1 VLAAEPEVAWDVQT
15 PDLAWVRREIA
26 RFLKPFA
33 LSAHANQPYHARLVH
48 RRLQRAELTL
58 IDYGG
63 EVAIDA
69 GRITGCYLLQVPL
82 SGSYMA
88 RCGGDPV
95 QVKTHWAH
103 VVHPGTPLDMEW
115 TRDCRVLVLRFG
127 EAMMAECRTGHPLCS
142 EPFSLDAEPHRSL
155 GRVIDYVAREA
166 TAGRLFHNAPHIAAY
181 AENLLLA
188 TLTSTLDHGGSA
200 VQHETVP
207 AYVRRAERYLLEH
220 MTEDVT
226 VAEIAQA
233 IDSPTRTLHDG
244 FKRANGVGPLTW
256 LRAERLE
263 RARRELLNG
272 RRGELHVT
280 DVATRWG
287 FQHLGRFC
295 VAYRERFGET
305 PTQTLRRERRGA
317 SRSDAGRLRDT
328 APGRD

>member
-1 VLAAEPEVAWDVQT
+1 VFAAEPDVAWDVQT

-26 RFLKPFA
+26 RFLKPFE

-48 RRLQRAELTL
+48 RRLRRTELTL

-69 GRITGCYLLQVPL
+69 GRITRCYLLQVPL
-82 SGSYMA
+82 SGSYTA

-95 QVKTHWAH
+95 EVKTHWAH

-115 TRDCRVLVLRFG
+115 TRDCRVLVLRFD
-127 EAMMAECRTGHPLCS
+127 EAMMAACRTRHPS
-142 EPFSLDAEPHRSL
+142 AEPFSLDAQPHRSL

-166 TAGRLFHNAPHIAAY
+166 TAGRLFDHAPHIAAY

-188 TLTSTLDHGGSA
+188 TLTTTLDQRVA
-200 VQHETVP
+200 AAPCEP
-207 AYVRRAERYLLEH
+207 APDYVRRAERFMLDHL
-220 MTEDVT
+220 TEDVT
-226 VAEIAQA
+226 VADVAQA
-233 IDSPTRTLHDG
+233 IDSSTRTLHDG

-256 LRAERLE
+256 LRTERLE
-263 RARRELLNG
+263 RARRELLG
-272 RRGELHVT
+272 ARRGEVHVT
-280 DVATRWG
+280 DIATRWG

-305 PTQTLRRERRGA
+305 PTQTLQRER
-317 SRSDAGRLRDT
+317 
-328 APGRD
+328 